1 MAVATASARLD
12 TSFLRG
18 TLLTWNLTAEG
29 AGDSEGLHNVGSLCD
44 NGDCSMMQ
52 LG

>member
-1 MAVATASARLD
+1 MAVAATSVRLE
-12 TSFLRG
+12 TSCLQG
-18 TLLTWNLTAEG
+18 TLLPSSLTAEG